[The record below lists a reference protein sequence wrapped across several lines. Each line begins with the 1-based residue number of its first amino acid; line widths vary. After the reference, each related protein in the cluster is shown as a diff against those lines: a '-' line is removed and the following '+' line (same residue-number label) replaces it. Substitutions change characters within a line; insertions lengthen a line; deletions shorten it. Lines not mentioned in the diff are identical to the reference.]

1 MSNAYVH
8 TCIHTSIQH
17 MYISTFIYTLIHTQ
31 PFVCIVILHMIII
44 VWYSYM
50 RLIIYNY
57 IYIINIMHLNDTS
70 NPNEAA
76 FTVPFFLRTRQH
88 VSTCPEATN
97 ESCKSCW
104 WVFMVILAD

>member
-1 MSNAYVH
+1 MHSYSTHDYNSLVQLH
-8 TCIHTSIQH
+8 ETN
-17 MYISTFIYTLIHTQ
+17 YI
-31 PFVCIVILHMIII
+31 
-44 VWYSYM
+44 
-50 RLIIYNY
+50 Y